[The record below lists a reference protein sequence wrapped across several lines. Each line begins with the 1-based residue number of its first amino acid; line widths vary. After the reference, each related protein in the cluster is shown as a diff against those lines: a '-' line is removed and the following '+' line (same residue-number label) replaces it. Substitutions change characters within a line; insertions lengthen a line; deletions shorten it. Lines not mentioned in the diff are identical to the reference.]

1 MEQQKWQLRG
11 FRATSNVTAMEHP
24 PGSCM
29 LLGNTETQ
37 KGKVPPNYLDNP
49 SPGSKVAVALAT
61 RTTDSD

>member
-37 KGKVPPNYLDNP
+37 VPPNYLDNP
-49 SPGSKVAVALAT
+49 SPGSKVAVALAP
-61 RTTDSD
+61 RKTDSD